1 MTQYVYKGGQSFVE
15 MGYLNPFL
23 FISNV
28 GFTKFGGFF
37 SLYDV
42 MFNFASFF
50 LISWCRSVIQCG
62 KKWMLQICSSLT
74 QISTET

>member
-15 MGYLNPFL
+15 MGCLIF
-23 FISNV
+23 FFSNV
-28 GFTKFGGFF
+28 GFTDVGFLF

-42 MFNFASFF
+42 IYNFASFF
-50 LISWCRSVIQCG
+50 LISWCWSVIQCC